1 MKKIK
6 KLNIFGSQYIVM
18 EVDDDELDDADGRCC
33 FWDRTIYL
41 AKYENWAE
49 PDRTAY
55 RKQVLR
61 HEILHA
67 CLFESGLGY
76 SSMKSE
82 AWAMNEEMVDWFAI
96 QGPKVLQIWEQAG
109 CL

>member
-6 KLNIFGSQYIVM
+6 KLNIFGIRYQVK
-18 EVDDDELDDADGRCC
+18 EVNDGDLNGADGRCC
-33 FWDRTIYL
+33 FWDRTIFISRCE
-41 AKYENWAE
+41 KWEE

-76 SSMKSE
+76 NSMKSE

-96 QGPKVLQIWEQAG
+96 QGPKVMKIWEQAG